1 MGILI
6 SAQANRDTR
15 ILDDSSFDINSNIES
30 SLGESISNGETES
43 VDSFL
48 KVSRIREKFEPQEP
62 IQSSPVDP
70 NKLMTSSQ
78 IGKIDRFRISD
89 LNDRLDLGRF
99 NPHAPSCGGVGALRK
114 SLPSIT
120 SSSIDQIEI
129 PLDQSGSRNTAGS
142 SGLLQTIFNQTR
154 TNQKPVSTGSSDSD
168 QTKPR
173 KT

>member
-1 MGILI
+1 
-6 SAQANRDTR
+6 
-15 ILDDSSFDINSNIES
+15 
-30 SLGESISNGETES
+30 
-43 VDSFL
+43 
-48 KVSRIREKFEPQEP
+48 
-62 IQSSPVDP
+62 
-70 NKLMTSSQ
+70 MTPSQ

-99 NPHAPSCGGVGALRK
+99 NPHAPSCGGGALRK

-142 SGLLQTIFNQTR
+142 SGLLQTIFNQTK
-154 TNQKPVSTGSSDSD
+154 TGFNQKPVSTGSSDSD

-173 KT
+173 KTPKPKRNSFRGKLVSLKK

>member
-1 MGILI
+1 MWSLILI
-6 SAQANRDTR
+6 
-15 ILDDSSFDINSNIES
+15 L
-30 SLGESISNGETES
+30 
-43 VDSFL
+43 V
-48 KVSRIREKFEPQEP
+48 
-62 IQSSPVDP
+62 
-70 NKLMTSSQ
+70 MTSSQ

-142 SGLLQTIFNQTR
+142 SGLLQTIFNQTK
-154 TNQKPVSTGSSDSD
+154 NQKPVSTGSSDSD

-173 KT
+173 KTPKPKRNSLRGKLVSYAWVMLHKWLIIGSLATFTWSLALQWNEPRP

>member
-1 MGILI
+1 MRDNVLRIVIIFWSHDFKTTWLIWIMWSLILI
-6 SAQANRDTR
+6 
-15 ILDDSSFDINSNIES
+15 L
-30 SLGESISNGETES
+30 
-43 VDSFL
+43 V
-48 KVSRIREKFEPQEP
+48 
-62 IQSSPVDP
+62 
-70 NKLMTSSQ
+70 MTSSQ

-99 NPHAPSCGGVGALRK
+99 NPHAPSCGGSLRK

-142 SGLLQTIFNQTR
+142 SGLLQTIFNQTK
-154 TNQKPVSTGSSDSD
+154 NQKPVSTGSSDSD

-173 KT
+173 KTPKPKRNSFRGKLVSHHDYESCLWVIIKLAL

>member
-1 MGILI
+1 
-6 SAQANRDTR
+6 
-15 ILDDSSFDINSNIES
+15 
-30 SLGESISNGETES
+30 
-43 VDSFL
+43 
-48 KVSRIREKFEPQEP
+48 
-62 IQSSPVDP
+62 
-70 NKLMTSSQ
+70 MTSSQ

-99 NPHAPSCGGVGALRK
+99 NPHAPSCGGSLRK

-173 KT
+173 KTPKPKRNSFRGKLVSHKLLVMLMSNHQIGSLAT

>member
-1 MGILI
+1 MRDNVLRIVIIFWSHDSKTTWLIWIMWSLILI
-6 SAQANRDTR
+6 
-15 ILDDSSFDINSNIES
+15 L
-30 SLGESISNGETES
+30 
-43 VDSFL
+43 V
-48 KVSRIREKFEPQEP
+48 
-62 IQSSPVDP
+62 
-70 NKLMTSSQ
+70 MTSSQ

-99 NPHAPSCGGVGALRK
+99 NPHAPSCGGSLRK

-129 PLDQSGSRNTAGS
+129 PLDQSGSRNTALGS

-154 TNQKPVSTGSSDSD
+154 INQKPVSTGSSDSD

-173 KT
+173 KTPKPKRNSFRGKLVSHHDYESCLWVIIKLAL

>member
-1 MGILI
+1 MWSLILI
-6 SAQANRDTR
+6 
-15 ILDDSSFDINSNIES
+15 L
-30 SLGESISNGETES
+30 
-43 VDSFL
+43 V
-48 KVSRIREKFEPQEP
+48 
-62 IQSSPVDP
+62 
-70 NKLMTSSQ
+70 MTPSQ

-99 NPHAPSCGGVGALRK
+99 NPHAPSCGGGALRK

-142 SGLLQTIFNQTR
+142 SGLLQTIFNQTK
-154 TNQKPVSTGSSDSD
+154 TGFNQKPVSTGSSDSD

-173 KT
+173 KTPKPKRNSFRGKLVSFKKIVLLDMTYHYKIGSLVTLNCSLAPQWEKN